1 MNGLTQYINSRSWVQ
16 LYPRSQQGLALGIFY
31 TLFRSLE
38 RDQADRFWFSN
49 SRFVWSKEGTVLND
63 LVFRLGPDPPFSETL
78 RLILEADT
86 TIASFIEIVKEEDG
100 IVECVIHL

>member
-49 SRFVWSKEGTVLND
+49 SRFVWSKEGKVVND
-63 LVFRLGPDPPFSETL
+63 LVLKLGPDPPFSETL
-78 RLILEADT
+78 KIILEAD
-86 TIASFIEIVKEEDG
+86 SNQWCGIESMKN
-100 IVECVIHL
+100 